1 MAISRVCSPRPVRSL
16 VAGLVLA
23 VLLSLGGVP
32 TPTAHADNV
41 DNAFL
46 TAVKGKGINFA
57 TPEAAIVAG
66 HEVCDELDLGR
77 QKSDVAT
84 AVMSSSS
91 LDGYRAGY
99 FVGASIAAFCPRHHS
114 SP

>member
-1 MAISRVCSPRPVRSL
+1 MASSQVCAPRPVRSL
-16 VAGLVLA
+16 SAGLVLA
-23 VLLSLGGVP
+23 VLLSLGGVA

-46 TAVKGKGINFA
+46 NAVKAKGINFA

-77 QKSDVAT
+77 QKSDVANE
-84 AVMSSSS
+84 VMTSSS

-99 FVGASIAAFCPRHHS
+99 FVGASVAAFCPRHHS

>member
-1 MAISRVCSPRPVRSL
+1 MTTIRARLPRPVRS
-16 VAGLVLA
+16 VLA
-23 VLLSLGGVP
+23 GSVLALALPCFVGAG
-32 TPTAHADNV
+32 TATAKADDV

-46 TAVKGKGINFA
+46 NAIQAKGINFA

-77 QKSDVAT
+77 QKPDVANE
-84 AVMSSSS
+84 VMSSSN

-99 FVGASIAAFCPRHHS
+99 FVGASIAAYCPRHH
-114 SP
+114 